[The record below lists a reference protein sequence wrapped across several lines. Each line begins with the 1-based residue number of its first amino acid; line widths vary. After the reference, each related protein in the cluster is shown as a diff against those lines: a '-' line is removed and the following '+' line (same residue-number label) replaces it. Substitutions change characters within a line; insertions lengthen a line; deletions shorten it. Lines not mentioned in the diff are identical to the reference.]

1 MVFLLRGG
9 VPLDLFVL
17 LGRKGNP
24 RSEQGFSFLPKTHL
38 PFLALP
44 KGSAL
49 WNPGLVL
56 RRGCFD
62 QSFYARLHSKRGRV
76 SRPARSVLLVP
87 LEASCSPRSKRVA
100 RPARSE
106 LLAPLGAS
114 CSPRSKRVARLAR
127 SVLLPSPV
135 GRYSLRP

>member
-56 RRGCFD
+56 RRGCFVSD
-62 QSFYARLHSKRGRV
+62 VFTQVCVTQTWSEQKIRLY
-76 SRPARSVLLVP
+76 L
-87 LEASCSPRSKRVA
+87 
-100 RPARSE
+100 
-106 LLAPLGAS
+106 
-114 CSPRSKRVARLAR
+114 
-127 SVLLPSPV
+127 
-135 GRYSLRP
+135 